1 MMNKIAILTLATTA
15 ALTFFPAFAQH
26 LHGDRPEFS
35 TLDTNGD
42 GMITKAEIQAYGA
55 ARFANIDING
65 NGSLSRDELVVTMT
79 KRSNWLLKRLDTNG
93 NGTVEQGEMQAKLG
107 GQRMIK
113 YLDKNKDGMI
123 SQEEFEAPN
132 V

>member
-1 MMNKIAILTLATTA
+1 MNKIAILTLATTA
-15 ALTFFPAFAQH
+15 ALTFFPASAQH
-26 LHGDRPEFS
+26 LRGDRPEFS

-42 GMITKAEIQAYGA
+42 GMIAKAEIQAYGA
-55 ARFANIDING
+55 ARFANIDIDG

-93 NGTVEQGEMQAKLG
+93 NGTVEQAKLG

>member
-1 MMNKIAILTLATTA
+1 MNKIAILTLATTA
-15 ALTFFPAFAQH
+15 ALTFFPASAQH

-42 GMITKAEIQAYGA
+42 GMIIKAEIQAYGT
-55 ARFANIDING
+55 ARFANIDIDG
-65 NGSLSRDELVVTMT
+65 NGSLSRDELMLTMT

-93 NGTVEQGEMQAKLG
+93 NGTVEQTEMQARLG

-113 YLDKNKDGMI
+113 FLDKNKDGMI
-123 SQEEFEAPN
+123 SRKELDASNE
-132 V
+132 

>member
-1 MMNKIAILTLATTA
+1 MNKIAILTLATTA
-15 ALTFFPAFAQH
+15 ALTFFPASAQH
-26 LHGDRPEFS
+26 LRGDRPEFS

-42 GMITKAEIQAYGA
+42 GMIAKAEIQAYGA
-55 ARFANIDING
+55 ARFANIDIDG
-65 NGSLSRDELVVTMT
+65 NGSLSRDGGHNDKTVKLVM
-79 KRSNWLLKRLDTNG
+79 RLDTNG
-93 NGTVEQGEMQAKLG
+93 NGTVEQAEMQAKLG